1 MKKALNMLLMVI
13 HRLED
18 SILVGLLLTMIGLAV
33 SQIVLR
39 NLFDTGITWAD
50 SLLRVLVLWIALIGA
65 LVATRQQQ
73 HINIDLISRFLPVS
87 AKRFVSAIVAL
98 FSAVVCAML
107 AYYCFDFVRMEYEA
121 PVMAFANIPT
131 WWCESIMPIGFAL
144 MAIRFTCQSLLLLIN
159 AELKESTT

>member
-39 NLFDTGITWAD
+39 NVFDTGITWAD
-50 SLLRVLVLWIALIGA
+50 SLLRILVLWIALIGA

-73 HINIDLISRFLPVS
+73 HINIDVISKFLP
-87 AKRFVSAIVAL
+87 ATTKRLVAASVAL
-98 FSAVVCAML
+98 FSAGVCSML

-144 MAIRFTCQSLLLLIN
+144 MAIRFSCQSLLLLIN
-159 AELKESTT
+159 AEFKESST

>member
-1 MKKALNMLLMVI
+1 MKKALNMLLTVI

-50 SLLRVLVLWIALIGA
+50 SLLRILVLWIALIGA

-98 FSAVVCAML
+98 FSAAVCAML
-107 AYYCFDFVRMEYEA
+107 AYYCLDFVKMEYEA
-121 PVMAFANIPT
+121 PSMAFANVPT

-144 MAIRFTCQSLLLLIN
+144 MSMRFICQSFLLLIN
-159 AELKESTT
+159 VELKESTT

>member
-1 MKKALNMLLMVI
+1 MKKTLQLLLRMI
-13 HRLED
+13 HVLED
-18 SILVGLLLTMIGLAV
+18 GVLVTLLLTMISLAV

-39 NLFDTGITWAD
+39 NAFDTGITWAD

-98 FSAVVCAML
+98 FSAAVCAML
-107 AYYCFDFVRMEYEA
+107 AYYCFDFVKME
-121 PVMAFANIPT
+121 
-131 WWCESIMPIGFAL
+131 
-144 MAIRFTCQSLLLLIN
+144 
-159 AELKESTT
+159 

>member
-1 MKKALNMLLMVI
+1 MKKALNMLLTVI

-98 FSAVVCAML
+98 FSAAVCAML
-107 AYYCFDFVRMEYEA
+107 AYYCFDFVKMEYEA
-121 PVMAFANIPT
+121 PSMAFANVPT

>member
-98 FSAVVCAML
+98 FSAAVCAML
-107 AYYCFDFVRMEYEA
+107 AYYCFDFVKMEYEA
-121 PVMAFANIPT
+121 PSMAFANVPT

-144 MAIRFTCQSLLLLIN
+144 MAIRF
-159 AELKESTT
+159 

>member
-1 MKKALNMLLMVI
+1 MKKALNMLLTVI

-87 AKRFVSAIVAL
+87 AKRFVSVIVAL
-98 FSAVVCAML
+98 FSAAVCAML
-107 AYYCFDFVRMEYEA
+107 AYYCFDFVKMEYEA

-159 AELKESTT
+159 AELKESST

>member
-1 MKKALNMLLMVI
+1 MKKALQALLRMI

-18 SILVGLLLTMIGLAV
+18 GVLVSLLLTMIALAV

-39 NLFDTGITWAD
+39 NAFDTGITWAD
-50 SLLRVLVLWIALIGA
+50 SLLRILVLWIALIGA

-73 HINIDLISRFLPVS
+73 HINIDLISRFLPVT

-98 FSAVVCAML
+98 FSAAVCAML
-107 AYYCFDFVRMEYEA
+107 AYYCFDFVKMEYEA
-121 PVMAFANIPT
+121 PAMAFANIPT

-144 MAIRFTCQSLLLLIN
+144 MAIRFACQSLLFLIN
-159 AELKESTT
+159 VELKESTT